1 MPYRQ
6 GPLKGQLKLA
16 EIKRLAKAKGLK
28 YNYTQMAREDLIKR
42 LTKDGYAVDHQ
53 GAKLVSNR
61 KPPPPAPPPPPASA
75 PKKGKGIVIKRSRSG
90 AKRSRPLG
98 PKESGAKPPSLADVV
113 KGRGGL
119 RKTPKRPAYQR
130 PTTEFEKQLEARK
143 QDMIKRGL
151 RGPQGQLGT
160 GVGQRWTLQDEIE
173 NLTR

>member
-6 GPLKGQLKLA
+6 GPLKGQLKLD

-28 YNYTQMAREDLIKR
+28 YNFTRMERDDLIKR
-42 LTKDGYAVDHQ
+42 LAKDGYSVDHK
-53 GAKLVSNR
+53 GARLVSNR
-61 KPPPPAPPPPPASA
+61 KPPPPAPPPPPP
-75 PKKGKGIVIKRSRSG
+75 PKKGKGIVIKKG
-90 AKRSRPLG
+90 ATGKVG
-98 PKESGAKPPSLADVV
+98 PKQSGPKPPSLADVV
-113 KGRGGL
+113 KGKGGL

-143 QDMIKRGL
+143 QDMIRRGL

-160 GVGQRWTLQDEIE
+160 GVGGRWTLQDEIE

>member
-42 LTKDGYAVDHQ
+42 LTKDGYAVDHK

-61 KPPPPAPPPPPASA
+61 KPPPPAPPPPPP
-75 PKKGKGIVIKRSRSG
+75 PKKGKGIVIKKG
-90 AKRSRPLG
+90 KRSRPLG
-98 PKESGAKPPSLADVV
+98 PKESAPKPPSLADVV

-143 QDMIKRGL
+143 QDMIKKGL